1 MCFAKILTCY
11 LHNDSIII
19 SSKKGF
25 HMTSTKEK
33 LLVSAT
39 QMFAEHGFD
48 GVSTR
53 DLVTISMVNLCSI
66 NYYFGSKKKLYD
78 AVIDNIVDN
87 IKENLITKIDEYKSQ
102 NIPAIDKITF
112 IISEFFDYL
121 FSNKI
126 SNSMV
131 MILFRELLNTNT
143 GEDRIYNEVMEP
155 MKQSF
160 VNLIIDATGTDKQTA
175 YITAQCLFSN
185 PISFRL
191 LQNKEK
197 YSQNFL
203 QKTKQQLVENSKILL
218 MPQKA

>member
-1 MCFAKILTCY
+1 
-11 LHNDSIII
+11 
-19 SSKKGF
+19 
-25 HMTSTKEK
+25 MTQTKEK
-33 LLVSAT
+33 LLASAT
-39 QMFAEHGFD
+39 EMFAEHGFN

-66 NYYFGSKKKLYD
+66 NYYFGSKQKLYD

-87 IKENLITKIDEYKSQ
+87 VKENLISKIDKYKTQ
-102 NIPAIDKITF
+102 NTSAMNKITF

-131 MILFRELLNTNT
+131 MILFRELLNTSA
-143 GEDRIYNEVMEP
+143 GGDRIYSEIMEP
-155 MKQSF
+155 LKKRF

-175 YITAQCLFSN
+175 YIKAQCLFSN
-185 PISFRL
+185 PIFFRL
-191 LQNKEK
+191 LQNKEN

-203 QKTKQQLVENSKILL
+203 KKTKQQLVENCKILL
-218 MPQKA
+218 ITTK

>member
-1 MCFAKILTCY
+1 
-11 LHNDSIII
+11 
-19 SSKKGF
+19 
-25 HMTSTKEK
+25 MTQTKEK
-33 LLVSAT
+33 LLASAT
-39 QMFAEHGFD
+39 EMFAEHGFN

-66 NYYFGSKKKLYD
+66 NYYFGSKQKLYD

-87 IKENLITKIDEYKSQ
+87 VKENLISKIDKYKTQ
-102 NIPAIDKITF
+102 NTSAMNKITF

-131 MILFRELLNTNT
+131 MILFRELLNTSA
-143 GEDRIYNEVMEP
+143 GGDRIYSEIMEP
-155 MKQSF
+155 LKKRF

-175 YITAQCLFSN
+175 YIKAQCLFSN
-185 PISFRL
+185 PIFFRL
-191 LQNKEK
+191 LQNKEN

-203 QKTKQQLVENSKILL
+203 KKTKQQLVENCKILL
-218 MPQKA
+218 KTTK

>member
-1 MCFAKILTCY
+1 
-11 LHNDSIII
+11 
-19 SSKKGF
+19 
-25 HMTSTKEK
+25 MTPTKAK
-33 LLVSAT
+33 LLASAT

-66 NYYFGSKKKLYD
+66 NYYFGSKQKLYD

-87 IKENLITKIDEYKSQ
+87 VKENFITKIDEYKTK

-131 MILFRELLNTNT
+131 MILFRELLNKSV
-143 GEDRIYNEVMEP
+143 GGDRIYNKIMEP
-155 MKQSF
+155 LQKKF
-160 VNLIIDATGTDKQTA
+160 VNLIIEATGTDKQTA
-175 YITAQCLFSN
+175 YIQTQCLFSHS
-185 PISFRL
+185 IFFRL
-191 LQNKEK
+191 MQNKEN
-197 YSQNFL
+197 YSENFL
-203 QKTKQQLVENSKILL
+203 KKIKKQLNKNCKILL
-218 MPQKA
+218 TTKTDL